1 MNPMTRLTTRVAII
15 GAGPAGL
22 LLGVELQRAGIDFV
36 IIENRS
42 RDYVLSRIRAGVLE
56 QGSVETLTRLG
67 VGERLAREGLVHD
80 GIYLQFAGE
89 RHHIDFAQ
97 LIGRTVTV
105 YGQQEVVKDLSA
117 DHDANETRVYYNASD
132 VAPHGLDSDTPSV
145 TFDHGDTNYEIA
157 ADFVVGADGSH
168 GISRQ
173 SIPPSEVTAYERDYP
188 YAWLGILANV
198 APSTDE
204 LIYALHEDGFAMHS
218 MRSTKVSRL
227 YLQVDPSEKIE
238 NWSDAR
244 IWDALHRRLATP
256 GWTLHEGEIT
266 EKSIT
271 PMRSFVASRL
281 EYGRLFLVGDAGHI
295 VPPTGA
301 KGLNSAISD
310 VTLLAR
316 GLVEHFAGD
325 ETRLRAYGA
334 SALDRQWRTQQFS
347 QWMTEMLHRRP
358 GTDEVS
364 EFDYRSQLG
373 ELAYVTGS
381 TYAKQMLAEQYTGL
395 ILEGG

>member
-1 MNPMTRLTTRVAII
+1 MPHVTTRVAII

-22 LLGVELQRAGIDFV
+22 LLGVALERAGIDFV
-36 IIENRS
+36 IVENRS
-42 RDYVLSRIRAGVLE
+42 REYVLGRIRAGVLE

-89 RHHIDFAQ
+89 RRHVDFKK

-105 YGQQEVVKDLSA
+105 YGQQEVVKDLCA
-117 DHDANETRVYYNASD
+117 EHDSLGSKVYYEATD
-132 VAPHGLDSDTPSV
+132 VAPHGIDTDQPSV
-145 TFDHGDTNYEIA
+145 TFDLTSPEGGSEHYDITAEFI
-157 ADFVVGADGSH
+157 VGADGFH
-168 GISRQ
+168 GVSRP
-173 SIPPSEVTAYERDYP
+173 SIPDLTVYEREYP

-204 LIYALHEDGFAMHS
+204 LIYALHEDGFGMHS
-218 MRSTKVSRL
+218 MRSMKVSRL
-227 YLQVDPSEKIE
+227 YLQVDPGE
-238 NWSDAR
+238 NIDDWSDAR
-244 IWDALHRRLATP
+244 IWEAVHKRLGTP
-256 GWTLHEGEIT
+256 GWTLNEGEIT

-281 EYGRLFLVGDAGHI
+281 DYGRLFLVGDAGHI

-310 VTLLAR
+310 VTMLAAA
-316 GLVEHFAGD
+316 LIENFAGHD
-325 ETRLRAYGA
+325 SKLKIYGGG
-334 SALDRQWRTQQFS
+334 ALDRQWRTQQFS
-347 QWMTEMLHRRP
+347 QWMTEMLHRHP
-358 GTDEVS
+358 SGSD
-364 EFDYRSQLG
+364 FDYRSQLG

-381 TYAKQMLAEQYTGL
+381 TYAMQMLAEQYTGL
-395 ILEGG
+395 KLEGV

>member
-1 MNPMTRLTTRVAII
+1 MSTISPRVAII

-22 LLGVELQRAGIDFV
+22 LLGIALERAGIDFV
-36 IIENRS
+36 LVENRS
-42 RDYVLSRIRAGVLE
+42 REYVLGRIRAGVLE

-67 VGERLAREGLVHD
+67 VGDRLAREGLVHD

-89 RHHIDFAQ
+89 RHHIDFKE
-97 LIGRTVTV
+97 LIDRTVTV
-105 YGQQEVVKDLSA
+105 YGQQEVVKDLMSEHDRVGSA
-117 DHDANETRVYYNASD
+117 IFYDASD
-132 VAPHGLDSDTPSV
+132 VLPHGLDGSSPTL
-145 TFDHGDTNYEIA
+145 TFAHEGQSYEVA
-157 ADFVVGADGSH
+157 AEIVVGADGFH
-168 GISRQ
+168 GVSRQ
-173 SIPPSEVTAYERDYP
+173 SIPASDRDVYEREYP

-227 YLQVDPSEKIE
+227 YLQVDPDE
-238 NWSDAR
+238 NSASWSDAR
-244 IWDALHRRLATP
+244 IWDALHTRLGVS

-281 EYGRLFLVGDAGHI
+281 DYGRLFLVGDAGHI

-310 VTLLAR
+310 VTMLTNALID
-316 GLVEHFAGD
+316 HFAGD
-325 ETRLRAYGA
+325 DSRLRNYGA
-334 SALDRQWRTQQFS
+334 AALDRQWRIQQFS
-347 QWMTEMLHRRP
+347 QWMTEMLHRRRA
-358 GTDEVS
+358 GDTG

-373 ELAYVTGS
+373 QLAYVTGS
-381 TYAKQMLAEQYTGL
+381 TYAQQMLAEQYTGL
-395 ILEGG
+395 KLEGA

>member
-1 MNPMTRLTTRVAII
+1 MTTLTTRVAII

-22 LLGVELQRAGIDFV
+22 LLGVALQRAGVDFV
-36 IIENRS
+36 IVENRT
-42 RDYVLSRIRAGVLE
+42 REYVLGRIRAGVLE

-67 VGERLAREGLVHD
+67 VGKRLAREGLVHD

-89 RHHIDFAQ
+89 RHHVDFKQ

-105 YGQQEVVKDLSA
+105 YGQQEVVKDLMAEHDRLGSA
-117 DHDANETRVYYNASD
+117 VYYDAAN
-132 VAPHGLDSDTPSV
+132 VAPHDLSGAAPTV
-145 TFDHGDTNYEIA
+145 TFDHDGVSYEVS
-157 ADFVVGADGSH
+157 ADFVVGADGFH
-168 GISRQ
+168 GISRP
-173 SIPPSEVTAYERDYP
+173 SIPAAEITGYEREYP

-227 YLQVDPSEKIE
+227 YLQVDPTEDIAD
-238 NWSDAR
+238 WSDAR
-244 IWDALHRRLATP
+244 IWDALHTRLGLP
-256 GWTLHEGEIT
+256 GWMLREGEIT

-281 EYGRLFLVGDAGHI
+281 DYGRLFLVGDAGHI

-310 VTLLAR
+310 VTLLGQA
-316 GLVEHFAGD
+316 LIDYFAGD
-325 ETRLRAYGA
+325 DSRLTTYGA
-334 SALDRQWRTQQFS
+334 AALDRQWRTQQFS

-358 GTDEVS
+358 GGDEAS
-364 EFDYRSQLG
+364 SFDYRSQLG

-381 TYAKQMLAEQYTGL
+381 TYAMQMLAEQYTGL
-395 ILEGG
+395 KLEGA

>member
-1 MNPMTRLTTRVAII
+1 MPKLTTRVAII

-22 LLGVELQRAGIDFV
+22 LMGVALERAGIDFV
-36 IIENRS
+36 IVENRS
-42 RDYVLSRIRAGVLE
+42 REYVVGRIRAGVLE

-67 VGERLAREGLVHD
+67 VGERLASEGLVHD

-89 RHHIDFAQ
+89 RHHVDFKE

-105 YGQQEVVKDLSA
+105 YGQQEVVKDLCSE
-117 DHDANETRVYYNASD
+117 HDRLGSKVYYEASE
-132 VAPHGLDSDTPSV
+132 VALDGMDGDSPSV
-145 TFDHGDTNYEIA
+145 SFDLGVSEHGGGHYDVTAEFI
-157 ADFVVGADGSH
+157 VGADGFH
-168 GISRQ
+168 GVSRP
-173 SIPPSEVTAYERDYP
+173 SIPNLTVFEREYP
-188 YAWLGILANV
+188 YAWLGILSDV

-204 LIYALHEDGFAMHS
+204 LIYALHEDGFGMHS
-218 MRSTKVSRL
+218 MRSPKVSRL
-227 YLQVDPSEKIE
+227 YLQVDPTEDIAD
-238 NWSDAR
+238 WSDAR
-244 IWDALHRRLATP
+244 IWDALHARLATP

-281 EYGRLFLVGDAGHI
+281 DYGRLFLVGDAGHI

-310 VTLLAR
+310 VTMLAKA
-316 GLVEHFAGD
+316 LIENFAGHD
-325 ETRLRAYGA
+325 GKLKAYGSA
-334 SALDRQWRTQQFS
+334 ALDRQWRTQQFS

-358 GTDEVS
+358 HGS

-373 ELAYVTGS
+373 ELAYLTGS
-381 TYAKQMLAEQYTGL
+381 DYAKQMLAEQYTGL
-395 ILEGG
+395 KLEGI

>member
-1 MNPMTRLTTRVAII
+1 MPSLTTRVAII

-22 LLGVELQRAGIDFV
+22 LLGIALERAGIDFV

-42 RDYVLSRIRAGVLE
+42 REYVLGRIRAGVLE
-56 QGSVETLTRLG
+56 QGTVETLTRLG

-89 RHHIDFAQ
+89 RQHVDFKE

-105 YGQQEVVKDLSA
+105 YGQQEVVKDLCA
-117 DHDANETRVYYNASD
+117 EHDALGSKVYYEASA
-132 VAPHGLDSDTPSV
+132 VAPHGIDSESPSV
-145 TFDHGDTNYEIA
+145 TFGHGSAEGASEQFEITA
-157 ADFVVGADGSH
+157 EFIVGADGFH
-168 GISRQ
+168 GVSRP
-173 SIPPSEVTAYERDYP
+173 SIPSTDLTVYEREYP

-204 LIYALHEDGFAMHS
+204 LIYALHQDGFGMHS

-227 YLQVDPSEKIE
+227 YLQVDPSENIDD
-238 NWSDAR
+238 WSDAR
-244 IWDALHRRLATP
+244 IWDALHTRLGTP

-281 EYGRLFLVGDAGHI
+281 DYGRLFLVGDAGHI

-310 VTLLAR
+310 VTMLSRALI
-316 GLVEHFAGD
+316 ENFAGHD
-325 ETRLRAYGA
+325 GKLKAYGA
-334 SALDRQWRTQQFS
+334 AALDRQWRTQQFS
-347 QWMTEMLHRRP
+347 QWMTEMLHRHP
-358 GTDEVS
+358 AGT
-364 EFDYRSQLG
+364 EFDYRAQLG
-373 ELAYVTGS
+373 QLAYVTGS

-395 ILEGG
+395 KLEGI